1 MTKRSNARTKARP
14 VGTREGI
21 LTLLKQRGPSDSEAL
36 ASELGISAM
45 AVRQHLYALRQ
56 QKLVSHREEPRPVG
70 RPAKL
75 WFPTPAAN
83 RFFPDAHASLTVSL
97 LNATGETFGE
107 EGVQRLVARCAKGQ
121 IADYRSRIPTRSPL
135 QGRLAALISIRNE
148 EGFMA
153 EVQRQRDGSF
163 LLIENHCPISA
174 AASVCPKLCD
184 SEMEVFRAILGEGIS
199 IERAEHMVAGARRCV
214 YRIRTGES

>member
-1 MTKRSNARTKARP
+1 MTKRSTARTKARL
-14 VGTREGI
+14 VGTREAI

-45 AVRQHLYALRQ
+45 AVRQHPSALRQ

-83 RFFPDAHASLTVSL
+83 RFFPDAHAGLTMNL
-97 LNATGETFGE
+97 LNAAEQTFGE
-107 EGVQRLVARCAKGQ
+107 EGVQRLVTRCAKQQ
-121 IADYRSRIPTRSPL
+121 IANYRSRIPARAPL
-135 QGRLAALISIRNE
+135 QARLGALVSIRNE
-148 EGFMA
+148 EGYMA

-174 AASVCPKLCD
+174 AANACPKLCD
-184 SEMEVFRAILGEGIS
+184 AEMEVFRAILGEGVTIK
-199 IERAEHMVAGARRCV
+199 R
-214 YRIRTGES
+214 

>member
-1 MTKRSNARTKARP
+1 
-14 VGTREGI
+14 
-21 LTLLKQRGPSDSEAL
+21 
-36 ASELGISAM
+36 
-45 AVRQHLYALRQ
+45 
-56 QKLVSHREEPRPVG
+56 VG

-83 RFFPDAHASLTVSL
+83 RFFPDAHASLTLNL

-107 EGVQRLVARCAKGQ
+107 EGVQRLVTRCAKQQ
-121 IADYRSRIPTRSPL
+121 IANYRSRVLARAPL
-135 QGRLAALISIRNE
+135 QARLEALVSIRNE

-153 EVQRQRDGSF
+153 EVQRQSDGSF

-174 AASVCPKLCD
+174 AANVCPKLCD
-184 SEMEVFRAILGEGIS
+184 AEMEVFRAILGEGVT
-199 IERAEHMVAGARRCV
+199 IEAEHMVAAARRCV

>member
-1 MTKRSNARTKARP
+1 MWLASASLLLYGARMTKRSSARTKARL
-14 VGTREGI
+14 VGTREAI

-83 RFFPDAHASLTVSL
+83 RFFPDSHASLTVSL
-97 LNATGETFGE
+97 LNATG
-107 EGVQRLVARCAKGQ
+107 
-121 IADYRSRIPTRSPL
+121 
-135 QGRLAALISIRNE
+135 
-148 EGFMA
+148 
-153 EVQRQRDGSF
+153 
-163 LLIENHCPISA
+163 
-174 AASVCPKLCD
+174 
-184 SEMEVFRAILGEGIS
+184 
-199 IERAEHMVAGARRCV
+199 
-214 YRIRTGES
+214 